1 MDKNLKLAQV
11 RKSCNVLEIMFK
23 IIKILCIV
31 GACCCLVASIIF
43 AVFGNKIVKFRN
55 GTDGDYSS
63 NVHINIDVFDNEIV
77 SFEDGK
83 ISGPLAPIIKRS
95 IEESIEEEV
104 GGSSQILLEDVFAG
118 EYGPKAVDILN
129 GYVRWGTFLGLIF
142 AAGMCCVVAVIFWL
156 VEGIFKQIKESDSPF
171 TDAILKKL
179 RIVFIVISILAL
191 LTNGIWAG
199 AITALLCWAI
209 YCIID
214 YGYALQL
221 EVDETL

>member
-23 IIKILCIV
+23 ILKILCIV
-31 GACCCLVASIIF
+31 GASVCLIASICFGIW
-43 AVFGNKIVKFRN
+43 GNKVVSFSSDDN
-55 GTDGDYSS
+55 GNFYS
-63 NVHINIDVFDNEIV
+63 NTKIDLHVFDNEL
-77 SFEDGK
+77 FTYEKGK
-83 ISGPLAPIIKRS
+83 ISGPLAPFIKRS
-95 IEESIEEEV
+95 IEDSIEDEI
-104 GGSSQILLEDVFAG
+104 GASSRIELEDIFDGA
-118 EYGPKAVDILN
+118 YGPKAADLLN
-129 GYVRWGTFLGLIF
+129 GYVRWGLFLGLLF
-142 AAGMCCVVAVIFWL
+142 AGGMCCVVAVIFWL

-191 LTNGIWAG
+191 LTNGLWAG